1 MNINTWLKKKKTT
14 TNIYSSILK
23 MPCATDGK
31 SFIYLSLPFKGV
43 YCWANDVSCRE
54 IPTDYDDQFRGMSF
68 NFCTDGGCKVSL
80 FNGNFVYIRR
90 GILSIDTS
98 PSKTSYLYPSCRYKG
113 LEIIFDFNELEDAGQ
128 EFFSTIGFNPIN
140 FLQSLEGRS
149 VQGSL
154 LTIPPENWQIKATNL
169 SEHLIAQNIS
179 IEDIRFY
186 LMELFFLI
194 TKESSELKNADVGYL
209 SKGQRA
215 IAAQVESIITTN
227 LTKHYTVEELA
238 GQYGIS
244 PSSLKKY
251 FSKLFGMPISMY
263 LHQFRMEESAR
274 LIKGGQTPIGQIA
287 EKVGYKNQSKFGC
300 AFKEYFG
307 AAPLE
312 YKRLSSLKNL

>member
-1 MNINTWLKKKKTT
+1 MVCTAQIVFAL
-14 TNIYSSILK
+14 LK

-43 YCWANDVSCRE
+43 YCWANDVYCRE
-54 IPTDYDDQFRGMSF
+54 ISLIMMISF
-68 NFCTDGGCKVSL
+68 GECLLIFVPMEAAKFL
-80 FNGNFVYIRR
+80 FLMEFFGYIRR
-90 GILSIDTS
+90 GILSMDTS
-98 PSKTSYLYPSCRYKG
+98 ASKTSYFYPSCRYKG
-113 LEIIFDFNELEDAGQ
+113 LEIIFDFNELEDSGQ
-128 EFFSTIGFNPIN
+128 EIFSTIGFNSIN

-209 SKGQRA
+209 SKGQRS

-227 LTKHYTVEELA
+227 LAKHYTVEELA
-238 GQYGIS
+238 GQYDIS

-274 LIKGGQTPIGQIA
+274 LIKGGQPPIGQIA
-287 EKVGYKNQSKFGC
+287 EKVGYKNQSKFGS